1 MLKHPRVYDDGVHM
15 RKLSLVFSSKHP
27 MHLSFRLSLSTGLM
41 DEVFL
46 YFYIVSIL
54 YFIQN
59 YVVYGST
66 CVQMR
71 CGLRNDEM
79 RVSCRW

>member
-1 MLKHPRVYDDGVHM
+1 MLKHPRVYDVSVHM
-15 RKLSLVFSSKHP
+15 RKLSLVFSNKHP
-27 MHLSFRLSLSTGLM
+27 MHLSLRLSLSTGLM

-59 YVVYGST
+59 YVVYGCT

-71 CGLRNDEM
+71 C
-79 RVSCRW
+79 